1 MDITTII
8 LIILGVGIA
17 IGLCIFSWRFENVS
31 NVSEEDLANNTET
44 KVKE

>member
-1 MDITTII
+1 MDITTI
-8 LIILGVGIA
+8 LLLVLGVGAA

-44 KVKE
+44 KGQE